1 MGDEH
6 VRFPHVGA
14 GRVLLRALVT
24 AIALC
29 LATPGALALAAHP
42 QLPAS
47 GPEAGTW
54 GAVLPW
60 ASLTVVLAVV
70 ISGLLMGARGT
81 FRQRQR
87 PSVEDARDHTP
98 TSERRSDA
106 WSPSPWPASYRPLA
120 AMCFLGAGVV
130 HLLIAPEHFLGAG
143 VVHLLVAPEHFRA
156 WWGYGWFFLGLATFQ
171 TLYGLGLAAP
181 AGSSPRREAYLLVGI
196 TANLLV
202 LGLYTVTR
210 TRGIPL
216 FGPLA
221 GELEPLS
228 VPDLLAAALEIGALA
243 LLTRDLRRV
252 AGPRRTMA
260 PLLRCVGPAAAAILA
275 LAVCTS
281 PSAHGEHDSATGSP
295 AGHPAQGLP
304 LSAGSGQETVM
315 QGRRCP
321 PGAPVRAY
329 RVAAIN
335 VEITLNRFLDYDP
348 KGRMYVLEEE
358 LDRVRQEEARNRE
371 ARAGTG
377 DPAISRGLQGDAIQP
392 LTIRVNQG
400 ECLRVALRNALDNDE
415 PASFHLHGS
424 ALYVTATGAPALAA
438 NPHATA
444 SPGASVTY
452 EWWVSEHEPEG
463 THYFHSHGNTR
474 LQTAHGL
481 FGAIIV
487 EPRGSRHLDPVKG
500 EPLHSGWAAIIQ
512 DPRGPAFREFA
523 LYYHEVGNERYRHLD
538 RQGALVVQVDPYTS
552 AYRPGDRAMNYR
564 SEPFMNRLTLQQQ
577 TFGRF
582 DKSAA
587 YSSYVFGDPATP
599 IARSYLGDPVKQRVV
614 HGGSEVFHVHHVH
627 GGSIRWRR
635 QPGAELTGFDRG
647 LDKHPPLRP
656 QATERIDSQA
666 IGPSETYD
674 VEHECGS
681 GGCQHGAGDYL
692 VHCHVAHH
700 YIAGMWM
707 IWRVYNTKQDGTLSL
722 DSLPPLAELP
732 DRAGQ
737 MEQAVTSREL
747 VGRTVNWKGKTFH
760 ITWENL
766 GAWVERQL
774 PPRGVPR
781 GYDAS
786 VLDWVRE
793 GDVYL
798 NEPETDQSWPGYQ
811 SATPNA
817 RPPLYFDPRTGKLA
831 YPFLRPHLAKR
842 PPFAP
847 NHGPAPFLEPI
858 QGGMDPPAPG
868 ENGPWSLCP
877 EGSNRREFT
886 IHAIT
891 LPVPLNQKAR
901 LLDPSG
907 QLYILKEEEEAVRG
921 DDVRKVP
928 LAIRANAGED
938 CVDILFKSELPD
950 SRENAFFSKVNIHIH
965 FAQFDIQG
973 SDGVTTGF
981 NYEQSVR
988 PFATEGEALA
998 SPAAAGITMVRVG
1011 STARFQPGILVGV
1024 GMDQDRTFEVKRV
1037 LEVGEDALVLD
1048 EPLRYPHA
1056 AGEVVSTEFVRYRYY
1071 PDVQFGTAYFHDH
1084 VDGLTA
1090 WKHGLFGA
1098 LIAEPPGSTY
1108 HDPRTG
1114 VEIRSG
1120 PVADIHTESVVSAD
1134 VAGSFRELVL
1144 FIQDD
1149 NIITRLDNSSGSSY
1163 NLRVEPIGARGRAPP
1178 EPFSSAVY
1186 GDPETPV
1193 LEAQVGDPVVVR
1205 TLVAGSNDVHTW
1217 HLDGH
1222 WFRTEPYSPTSPPV
1236 NTVHLGISER
1246 YDLVIPRAG
1255 GPQGRPGDYVYRSGR
1270 IYKLREGSWG
1280 LLRVHPPGIAG
1291 ALRPLPGRQ
1300 ATSPPAE
1307 GLCPQEAPRKDFVAA
1322 AITVPLPMLGGSR
1335 GAAYVL
1341 EKDRAAVVAG
1351 SRPPEPLVLH
1361 VNVGDCLEVRLRN
1374 DTDAPV
1380 SLHADL
1386 LAYDPADTSPVPP
1399 GEVKT
1404 YTFFAHPEVG
1414 ETAALLR
1421 DTGNVLENP
1430 RLGLYGAII
1439 VGSPGTRYY
1448 HPASGED
1455 LGEGASWAVD
1465 AHPVS
1470 GTPYRDFSLF
1480 LQDEDEVI
1488 GTAQMPY
1495 NEQVRG
1501 LAGLNYSKE
1510 PLARRLVANKDTAK
1524 LFRSAIHGDPVTPL
1538 IEAFAGDRVR
1548 LHLFVP
1554 FSEQAHVFSLEGHRW
1569 PLEPGCRGTDMRS
1582 SLQLGGLAT
1591 ATLHLADGAGG
1602 AAQAPGD
1609 HIYGDHREPYRDAGL
1624 WGLFRIHGRGAPGVR
1639 LQRLERP

>member
-1 MGDEH
+1 MPSCETIGDEN
-6 VRFPHVGA
+6 VCFPLKV
-14 GRVLLRALVT
+14 LVT
-24 AIALC
+24 AMALF
-29 LATPGALALAAHP
+29 LATPGMPALAH
-42 QLPAS
+42 
-47 GPEAGTW
+47 GVEAGGW
-54 GAVLPW
+54 GEVPPW
-60 ASLTVVLAVV
+60 AYLAVVLAVV
-70 ISGLLMGARGT
+70 VSGLLLSVRGACR
-81 FRQRQR
+81 RQ
-87 PSVEDARDHTP
+87 PARAHLRP
-98 TSERRSDA
+98 TSYRS
-106 WSPSPWPASYRPLA
+106 LA
-120 AMCFLGAGVV
+120 AMCC
-130 HLLIAPEHFLGAG
+130 LGAG
-143 VVHLLVAPEHFRA
+143 VVHLLVAPEHFQE
-156 WWGYGWFFLGLATFQ
+156 WWGYGCFFLALAIFQ

-181 AGSSPRREAYLLVGI
+181 AGPLARREAYLLVGI

-202 LGLYTVTR
+202 LGFYAVTR

-216 FGPLA
+216 FGPHA
-221 GELEPLS
+221 GELEPLGG
-228 VPDLLAAALEIGALA
+228 PDILAAVLETGTLA

-252 AGPRRTMA
+252 ARPGRTMA
-260 PLLRCVGPAAAAILA
+260 RLLQCVGPAVAASLA
-275 LAVCTS
+275 LAVCVS
-281 PSAHGEHDSATGSP
+281 PAGAGEHDSATGGP
-295 AGHPAQGLP
+295 ARHKAQGLP
-304 LSAGSGQETVM
+304 LAAGSGRESVTP
-315 QGRRCP
+315 GGRCP
-321 PGAPVRAY
+321 PGAPVREY
-329 RVAAIN
+329 RIAAIN

-358 LDRVRQEEARNRE
+358 LERVRQEEARNRE
-371 ARAGTG
+371 ARAGKG
-377 DPAISRGLQGDAIQP
+377 DLAISHGLQRDAIQP
-392 LTIRVNQG
+392 LSIRVNQG
-400 ECLRVALRNALDNDE
+400 ECLRVALRNALDNTE

-424 ALYVTATGAPALAA
+424 ALSVATTGAPALAV
-438 NPHATA
+438 NPDATA
-444 SPGASVTY
+444 APGTAVTY
-452 EWWVSEHEPEG
+452 EWWVSDTEPEG

-481 FGAIIV
+481 FGAVIV
-487 EPRGSRHLDPVKG
+487 EPRDSRHLNPVTG
-500 EPLHSGWAAIIQ
+500 EPLASGWAAIIQ
-512 DPRGPAFREFA
+512 APHGPAFREFA

-538 RQGALVVQVDPYTS
+538 RQGSLVVQVDPYTS

-564 SEPFMNRLTLQQQ
+564 SEPFMNRLALQQQ
-577 TFGRF
+577 TVGRF
-582 DKSAA
+582 DKSAS

-635 QPGAELTGFDRG
+635 QPGAEPTGFDRG
-647 LDKHPPLRP
+647 LDKHPPLLP
-656 QATERIDSQA
+656 QATDRTDSQA

-681 GGCQHGAGDYL
+681 GGCQQGAGDYM

-700 YIAGMWM
+700 YLAGMWT
-707 IWRVYNTKQDGTLSL
+707 IWRVYNTKQDAASRSL
-722 DSLPPLAELP
+722 DGLPPLAELP
-732 DRAGQ
+732 DRVGQ
-737 MEQAVTSREL
+737 MHTAVTSREL
-747 VGRTVNWKGKTFH
+747 AGRTVDWKGKAFQ
-760 ITWENL
+760 ITRENL

-793 GDVYL
+793 GDLYL
-798 NEPETDQSWPGYQ
+798 NEPETEQSWPGYH

-817 RPPLYFDPRTGKLA
+817 RLPLYFDPQTGKLA

-858 QGGMDPPAPG
+858 QRGTALPAPG
-868 ENGPWSLCP
+868 ANGPWSLCP
-877 EGSNRREFT
+877 EGTKRREFT

-891 LPVPLNQKAR
+891 LPVPLNQKVR

-907 QLYILKEEEEAVRG
+907 QLFILKDEEEVVRANNA
-921 DDVRKVP
+921 RKVP

-938 CVDILFKSELPD
+938 CVDILFKSALPD

-981 NYEQSVR
+981 NYEQSIR
-988 PFATEGEALA
+988 PFATEGETLA
-998 SPAAAGITMVRVG
+998 VPATAGTTGVRVG
-1011 STARFQPGILVGV
+1011 SGKRFQAGVLVGV

-1037 LEVGEDALVLD
+1037 LEVGEDFLVFD

-1056 AGEVVSTEFVRYRYY
+1056 VGEVVSTEFVRYRYY

-1084 VDGLTA
+1084 VDALTS

-1114 VEIRSG
+1114 VELRSG

-1134 VAGSFRELVL
+1134 VTGSFRELVL

-1149 NIITRLDNSSGSSY
+1149 NIITRLGNSSGSSY
-1163 NLRVEPIGARGRAPP
+1163 NLRVEPIGVRGRAPP
-1178 EPFSSAVY
+1178 EPFSSALY
-1186 GDPETPV
+1186 GDPETPM

-1205 TLVAGSNDVHTW
+1205 TLVAGTNDVHTW
-1217 HLDGH
+1217 HVDGH
-1222 WFRTEPYSPTSPPV
+1222 WFRREPYSRTSPPV

-1246 YDLVIPRAG
+1246 FDLVIPRAG
-1255 GPQGRPGDYVYRSGR
+1255 GPQGRPGDYPYHSGR
-1270 IYKLREGSWG
+1270 IFKLREGSWG
-1280 LLRVHPPGIAG
+1280 LLRVHPPGTAG
-1291 ALRPLPGRQ
+1291 AVRPLPGRE
-1300 ATSPPAE
+1300 ATPAPAG
-1307 GLCPQEAPRKDFVAA
+1307 GLCPQEAVRKDLAAVA
-1322 AITVPLPMLGGSR
+1322 VYLPLPMLGGSR
-1335 GAAYVL
+1335 GVAYVL
-1341 EKDRAAVVAG
+1341 EQDRAAVLVG
-1351 SRPPEPLVLH
+1351 GRPPEPLVLH

-1374 DTDAPV
+1374 ETDAPV

-1386 LAYDPADTSPVPP
+1386 LAYDPAEAGPVLPDAVR
-1399 GEVKT
+1399 G
-1404 YTFFAHPEVG
+1404 YTFFAHPDVG

-1421 DTGNVLENP
+1421 DAGNMLESP
-1430 RLGLYGAII
+1430 RLGLYGAVI
-1439 VGSPGTRYY
+1439 VGAPDTRYS
-1448 HPASGED
+1448 HPTTGEE
-1455 LGEGASWAVD
+1455 LGGGANWAVD

-1470 GTPYRDFSLF
+1470 GPSYRDFALF

-1495 NEQVRG
+1495 HEQVHG
-1501 LAGLNYSKE
+1501 LVGLNYGKE

-1524 LFRSAIHGDPVTPL
+1524 LFRSAVHGDPAAPL
-1538 IEAFAGDRVR
+1538 LEAFAGDRVR

-1569 PLEPGCRGTDMRS
+1569 PLEPGRRGTDMRS
-1582 SLQLGGLAT
+1582 SLQLGGLAAT
-1591 ATLHLADGAGG
+1591 TLHLADGAGS
-1602 AAQAPGD
+1602 ATQAPGD
-1609 HIYGDHREPYRDAGL
+1609 YVYGDHREPYRDAGL
-1624 WGLFRIHGRGAPGVR
+1624 WGLFRVHSPGAPESR

>member
-1 MGDEH
+1 M
-6 VRFPHVGA
+6 A
-14 GRVLLRALVT
+14 
-24 AIALC
+24 
-29 LATPGALALAAHP
+29 
-42 QLPAS
+42 
-47 GPEAGTW
+47 
-54 GAVLPW
+54 
-60 ASLTVVLAVV
+60 
-70 ISGLLMGARGT
+70 
-81 FRQRQR
+81 
-87 PSVEDARDHTP
+87 
-98 TSERRSDA
+98 
-106 WSPSPWPASYRPLA
+106 RPLA
-120 AMCFLGAGVV
+120 AWCFLGAGVL
-130 HLLIAPEHFLGAG
+130 HLLMAPEHFLGAG
-143 VVHLLVAPEHFRA
+143 VVHLLVAPEHFRE
-156 WWGYGWFFLGLATFQ
+156 WWGYGWFFLALATFQ

-181 AGSSPRREAYLLVGI
+181 AGPRPRREAYLRVGI

-202 LGLYTVTR
+202 LGLYAVTR
-210 TRGIPL
+210 TRGL
-216 FGPLA
+216 SFFGPHA

-228 VPDLLAAALEIGALA
+228 GPDILVAALETSALA
-243 LLTRDLRRV
+243 LLTWD
-252 AGPRRTMA
+252 
-260 PLLRCVGPAAAAILA
+260 LLRMTRPERTIATLLQCVGPAAAAILA
-275 LAVCTS
+275 FTACVS
-281 PSAHGEHDSATGSP
+281 PAEPGGHDGAARGP
-295 AGHPAQGLP
+295 AGHNVQGLP
-304 LSAGSGQETVM
+304 LSAGSGRETVT
-315 QGRRCP
+315 QGGRCP
-321 PGAPVRAY
+321 PGVPVREY
-329 RVAAIN
+329 RVAAVN

-358 LDRVRQEEARNRE
+358 LQRVRQEEARNRE

-377 DPAISRGLQGDAIQP
+377 DPAISRGLQDDAIQP

-400 ECLRVALRNALDNDE
+400 ECLRVALRNGLDNNE

-424 ALYVTATGAPALAA
+424 SLSVTATGAPALAA
-438 NPHATA
+438 NPDATA
-444 SPGASVTY
+444 SPGAVVIY
-452 EWWVSEHEPEG
+452 EWGVSEYEPES

-481 FGAIIV
+481 FGAVIV

-500 EPLHSGWAAIIQ
+500 QPLSSGWAAIIQ
-512 DPRGPAFREFA
+512 DPRGSAFREFA
-523 LYYHEVGNERYRHLD
+523 LYYHEVGNERYRHLN
-538 RQGALVVQVDPYTS
+538 RQGAQVVQVDPYTS

-564 SEPFMNRLTLQQQ
+564 SEPFMNRLALQQR
-577 TFGRF
+577 TVGRF

-587 YSSYVFGDPATP
+587 YSSYGFGDPATP

-647 LDKHPPLRP
+647 LDKYPPLLP

-681 GGCQHGAGDYL
+681 GGCQQGAGDYL
-692 VHCHVAHH
+692 VHCHAAHH
-700 YIAGMWM
+700 YLAGMWM
-707 IWRVYNTKQDGTLSL
+707 IWRVYNTRADAGLSL
-722 DSLPPLAELP
+722 DGLPPLAELP
-732 DRAGQ
+732 DRAGW
-737 MEQAVTSREL
+737 MDMAVTSREL
-747 VGRTVNWKGKTFH
+747 VGRTVDWKGKAFQ
-760 ITWENL
+760 ITQENL
-766 GAWVERQL
+766 GTWVERLL

-798 NEPETDQSWPGYQ
+798 NEPETDQSWLGYR
-811 SATPNA
+811 SATPKS

-847 NHGPAPFLEPI
+847 NHSPAPFLEPM
-858 QGGMDPPAPG
+858 QGGTDPPAPG
-868 ENGPWSLCP
+868 ENGLWSLCP
-877 EGSNRREFT
+877 EGTIRRQFT
-886 IHAIT
+886 VHAIT

-907 QLYILKEEEEAVRG
+907 QLYVLKEEEEAVRA
-921 DDVRKVP
+921 DNARKVP

-950 SRENAFFSKVNIHIH
+950 SRENGFFSKVNIHVH

-988 PFATEGEALA
+988 PFATEGEALTA
-998 SPAAAGITMVRVG
+998 PAAAGTTWVHVS
-1011 STARFQPGILVGV
+1011 STERFQPGVLVGV

-1037 LEVGEDALVLD
+1037 LEVRESTLVFD

-1084 VDGLTA
+1084 VDALTS

-1120 PVADIHTESVVSAD
+1120 PVADIHTASVVSAD
-1134 VAGSFRELVL
+1134 VVGSFRELVL

-1149 NIITRLDNSSGSSY
+1149 NIITRLGNSSGSSY
-1163 NLRVEPIGARGRAPP
+1163 NLRVEPLGARGRAPP
-1178 EPFSSAVY
+1178 EPFNSTVY

-1205 TLVAGSNDVHTW
+1205 TLVAGTNDVHTW

-1222 WFRTEPYSPTSPPV
+1222 WFRIEPYSLTSPPV

-1246 YDLVIPRAG
+1246 FDLVIPRAG
-1255 GPQGRPGDYVYRSGR
+1255 GPQGRPGDYLYHSGR
-1270 IYKLREGSWG
+1270 IFKLREGSWG
-1280 LLRVHPPGIAG
+1280 LLRVHPPGASD
-1291 ALRPLPGRQ
+1291 ALRPLPGRE
-1300 ATSPPAE
+1300 ATPPPAG
-1307 GLCPQEAPRKDFVAA
+1307 GLCPEEAPRKTFVAA

-1335 GAAYVL
+1335 GMAYVL
-1341 EKDRAAVVAG
+1341 EENRAAILAG
-1351 SRPPEPLVLH
+1351 RRPPEPLVLH

-1374 DTDAPV
+1374 DTDALV

-1386 LAYDPADTSPVPP
+1386 LAYDPADASPVPP
-1399 GEVKT
+1399 GEVRG
-1404 YTFFAHPEVG
+1404 YTFYAHPEVG

-1421 DTGNVLENP
+1421 DTGTVVENP
-1430 RLGLYGAII
+1430 RLGLYGAVI
-1439 VGSPGTRYY
+1439 VGFPGTRYY

-1455 LGEGASWAVD
+1455 LGGEASWAVD
-1465 AHPVS
+1465 AHPVT
-1470 GTPYRDFSLF
+1470 GPPYRDFSLF

-1495 NEQVRG
+1495 VEQVQG
-1501 LAGLNYSKE
+1501 LVGLNYGKE
-1510 PLARRLVANKDTAK
+1510 PLQRRLVVNKDTAE
-1524 LFRSAIHGDPVTPL
+1524 LFRSAVHGDPAVPL

-1554 FSEQAHVFSLEGHRW
+1554 SSEQAHVFSLEGHRW
-1569 PLEPGCRGTDMRS
+1569 PLEPGRRGTAMRS
-1582 SLQLGGLAT
+1582 SLQLGGLAA

-1602 AAQAPGD
+1602 AAGAPGD
-1609 HIYGDHREPYRDAGL
+1609 YIYGDHREPYRDAGL
-1624 WGLFRIHGRGAPGVR
+1624 WGLFRVHGPDTPGIW
-1639 LQRLERP
+1639 LQRLDRRQAQRTEISP